1 MRHWLCV
8 MHEDTSQLV
17 EVARAAEEVGYH
29 GIAVADHVAV
39 PHDHASAHPGGEST
53 FTTTTPFPDP
63 FTSIA
68 AMAVATSRLRFL
80 PYVLVLPMRDP
91 FTVAKQA
98 ATLSIL
104 SGNRFALGV
113 GAGWLREEIALLG
126 HDPRTRGSR
135 LDEML
140 SVMRAFWDDGV
151 VEWHGRHFDFG
162 PTSMYPQPEAHIPVW
177 VGGRSDVALRRAA
190 RNDGWLGMNYAVEEI
205 PGLLARLQEQRRRAL
220 DERGG
225 DAGPVA
231 FETLVIPQ
239 APPSR
244 ALYEDLEA
252 WGVTSTVVVAW
263 PPGDPAFASLAGKR
277 AAMEACADAC
287 F

>member
-68 AMAVATSRLRFL
+68 AMAVATTRLRFL

-98 ATLSIL
+98 ATVSIL

-140 SVMRAFWDDGV
+140 AVMRAFWDDGV

-162 PTSMYPQPEAHIPVW
+162 PTSMYPRPEAHIPVW

-190 RNDGWLGMNYAVEEI
+190 RHDGWLGMNYAVEEI
-205 PGLLARLQEQRRRAL
+205 PGLLARLQEQRRQVL

-225 DAGPVA
+225 DAGPVS

-263 PPGDPAFASLAGKR
+263 PPGDPAFASLASKR